1 MRAWPQTTVD
11 APSILSAD
19 FGRMREQV
27 AEVLE
32 AGARVI
38 HVDVMDGHFVPVITF
53 GPKMLADIAD
63 LIHDHG
69 GFADV
74 HLMIE
79 QPERHLRQFAEAG
92 ADSLTVHVETCP
104 HLHHTL
110 QLVGTNQQ
118 CPKEEG
124 CRDGADRV

>member
-1 MRAWPQTTVD
+1 MRSWPQDVRV

-27 AEVLE
+27 DEVLE

-38 HVDVMDGHFVPVITF
+38 HIDVMDGHFVPVITF
-53 GPKMLADIAD
+53 GPKMVADVAD
-63 LIHDHG
+63 AIHAGG

-79 QPERHLRQFAEAG
+79 APERHLAQFAEAG
-92 ADSLTVHVETCP
+92 ADSITVHVETCP
-104 HLHHTL
+104 HLHYTL
-110 QLVGTNQQ
+110 QMIHDLG
-118 CPKEEG
+118 
-124 CRDGADRV
+124 

>member
-1 MRAWPQTTVD
+1 MREWPSSVEV

-27 AEVLE
+27 AR
-32 AGARVI
+32 AARRRRARL

-53 GPKMLADIAD
+53 GPKSWPPSPT
-63 LIHDHG
+63 LIHDRG

-79 QPERHLRQFAEAG
+79 QPERHIDQFAGAG
-92 ADSLTVHVETCP
+92 ADSITVHVETCP

-110 QLVGTNQQ
+110 H
-118 CPKEEG
+118 
-124 CRDGADRV
+124 ADPRARHAGPA